1 MKLNMIKHLVVI
13 GLIAFGFQSAVHAG
27 VAKGTWELGLAGSYS
42 SLDAGGVDIDLTQA
56 NIKAGYFAS
65 DKVQVSGMLTY
76 LNADLDGDSLTA
88 TMLGTALDYYFS
100 SDANAIVYI
109 GASAYWVDVDLDG
122 YGSGDDFAWD
132 AHAGIKHFVAD
143 NVAID
148 YRVSY
153 MVFDDLDLDGI
164 SLGVGLSF
172 LF

>member
-1 MKLNMIKHLVVI
+1 MRQNIMKHLVLI
-13 GLIAFGFQSAVHAG
+13 GLIALGLQASVQAG
-27 VAKGTWELGLAGSYS
+27 VSKGTWELGLAGSYS

-65 DKVQVSGMLTY
+65 DSIQISGMLTY

-88 TMLGTALDYYFS
+88 TMLGSAIDYYFG

-109 GASAYWVDVDLDG
+109 GAGAYWVDVDLEG
-122 YGSGDDFAWD
+122 LGSGDDFAWD

-143 NVAID
+143 NVALD
-148 YRVSY
+148 YRISY

-164 SLGVGLSF
+164 SFGIGLSF